1 MHISEHTAGATQVHT
16 AGAQWRK
23 VTQGQS
29 RYRVATQ
36 CSGADLAGRDLQ
48 GRWDALCYQQ
58 RCTLLTP
65 IYPNSIP
72 ILASAKLCQC
82 KYFSWYFQHCQQ
94 QGVRKSFSTSSH
106 PFVTR
111 TFSITSLWNWWDWSQ
126 LAALT
131 RMLFACF
138 PSSSV
143 WEPVVRVGGCTW
155 AEARWSLFTNPATSN
170 WGKRGVWATPTTRP
184 RNPKCAVSVKLF
196 VMLLFTRKTCL

>member
-1 MHISEHTAGATQVHT
+1 MEKSHTGAKQVQSCHTVQWSWLGWAWSAGQVRRPLLSAKVHT
-16 AGAQWRK
+16 PHAHPPKLNTNLG
-23 VTQGQS
+23 
-29 RYRVATQ
+29 
-36 CSGADLAGRDLQ
+36 
-48 GRWDALCYQQ
+48 LCK
-58 RCTLLTP
+58 TLSVQIFQL
-65 IYPNSIP
+65 IFVNAANS
-72 ILASAKLCQC
+72 KLWG
-82 KYFSWYFQHCQQ
+82 K
-94 QGVRKSFSTSSH
+94 RFSTSH
-106 PFVTR
+106 LFVTR
-111 TFSITSLWNWWDWSQ
+111 TFSIASLWNWWDWSQ